1 MASRVAALRSG
12 IAENRS
18 QAEEH
23 QRQADA
29 HTAEAVRME
38 AALALE
44 EAKLARTAAFW
55 AGGGSLLLGDG
66 ITDDTLLHV
75 ARFLAAPKDLLRLCL
90 ANKRFGI
97 KIIPSGSGEGGA
109 AAALEMLSL
118 PEEAARR
125 WVAGCSEQ
133 ERGWVPRRGLE
144 SWLGLMHEVGVL
156 RLPLAFGRAHGDVT
170 LSENGA
176 LATRTAGG
184 DYPDRAVASNA
195 VMQSGRHFA
204 QFTVVVD
211 ALGIMFGVIRP
222 GFDVEGGA
230 DAFIVDGHCFYF
242 TYDGRRCPGN
252 NDWEG
257 SQTAMVQGD
266 RIGMLLDLDQ
276 GSMSIWKNGERLG
289 VMQAEGLTGPLC
301 WAASLAREGDSA
313 RIESAPIPPAAPP
326 GGAP

>member
-133 ERGWVPRRGLE
+133 ERGWVSYRTVE

-170 LSENGA
+170 LSENGEWFA
-176 LATRTAGG
+176 AQSIVLPRVAGRG
-184 DYPDRAVASNA
+184 YLDSQAA
-195 VMQSGRHFA
+195 M
-204 QFTVVVD
+204 
-211 ALGIMFGVIRP
+211 
-222 GFDVEGGA
+222 EG
-230 DAFIVDGHCFYF
+230 
-242 TYDGRRCPGN
+242 
-252 NDWEG
+252 
-257 SQTAMVQGD
+257 
-266 RIGMLLDLDQ
+266 
-276 GSMSIWKNGERLG
+276 
-289 VMQAEGLTGPLC
+289 
-301 WAASLAREGDSA
+301 
-313 RIESAPIPPAAPP
+313 
-326 GGAP
+326 